1 MVCVPT
7 PPLTRGSKVVRRG
20 FLGGLESSRPGREL
34 LQEMG
39 ARHPGAE
46 TFSIIAGSPAGRF
59 ERMTMNTT
67 TITDVR
73 LLQFPDAAKTFDVT
87 FSGDAL
93 SAVEPASTATAEGEV
108 VEGRGRTLLPGLIDT
123 HVHLLNRS
131 EMEAATRAG
140 VTTVVDLGTH
150 PDQLVDELRAQEDV
164 CDLLSAGSAASAPG
178 STQISYM
185 GFPSESGVSG
195 PDDAERYLAWR
206 VAAGSDLIKIIVED
220 PDSTDVPAL
229 SPETLAALVAAAHE
243 RDLLTVAH
251 VVTAG
256 AFDRGLDAGV
266 DVLTHA
272 PVDRPL
278 PEQTVGRMVD
288 ARTVASPTLVMMRG
302 VTRARFGEH
311 AEEAFA
317 ASVESVRRM
326 HAAGVPIVAGTD
338 ANASP
343 GSPSPVPHGSSL
355 HDELQLLCEAGLSA
369 TEALISATSGAAAA
383 LRLDDRGTIAAGQRA
398 DLILTDGDATDLLSA
413 ARTPGAV
420 WVAGQKL
427 V

>member
-1 MVCVPT
+1 
-7 PPLTRGSKVVRRG
+7 
-20 FLGGLESSRPGREL
+20 
-34 LQEMG
+34 
-39 ARHPGAE
+39 
-46 TFSIIAGSPAGRF
+46 
-59 ERMTMNTT
+59 MNTT

-73 LLQFPDAAKTFDVT
+73 LLQPPDTADTFDVT
-87 FSGDAL
+87 FSGNAI
-93 SAVEPASTATAEGEV
+93 SAVDPAGTATAKGEV
-108 VEGRGRTLLPGLIDT
+108 VEGLGRTLLPGLIDT
-123 HVHLLNRS
+123 HVHLRGRS

-150 PDQLVDELRAQEDV
+150 PDQLVDQLRAQEGV

-185 GFPSESGVSG
+185 GFPSESGVSE

-206 VAAGSDLIKIIVED
+206 TAAGSDLIKIIIED

-229 SPETLAALVAAAHE
+229 SPDTLAAVVAAAHE
-243 RDLLTVAH
+243 RNLLTVAH

-256 AFDRGLDAGV
+256 AFTRGLDAGV

-272 PVDRPL
+272 PIDQPL
-278 PEQTVGRMVD
+278 PEQTVRRMVD
-288 ARTVASPTLVMMRG
+288 ARTIASPTLVMMRG
-302 VTRARFGEH
+302 VTQARFGDH

-317 ASVESVRRM
+317 SSVESVRRM
-326 HAAGVPIVAGTD
+326 HAAGVPIMAGTD
-338 ANASP
+338 ANATP
-343 GSPSPVPHGSSL
+343 GSPSPIPHGSSL

-398 DLILTDGDATDLLSA
+398 DLLLTDGKASDLLSA
-413 ARTPGAV
+413 ARTPCGV
-420 WVAGQKL
+420 WVAGQK
-427 V
+427 VV